1 MSDNMG
7 VDQAQLAA
15 AAQASAGLGVTSV
28 DVDALAAQIAAM
40 QARLNDLESEKAAA
54 GGEPLAG
61 TAATIA
67 HFLAIH
73 GDPVASGLG
82 QDLAA
87 AVAEAAQSG
96 DTSRVAQIAAR
107 LDRYLAR
114 NAPYPGENYAYRNAS
129 AFVSDLPDLID
140 AYRPPAAGS
149 ALVPAN
155 VVAGTVVG

>member
-1 MSDNMG
+1 MTDMG
-7 VDQAQLAA
+7 VDEAQLAQ

-28 DVDALAAQIAAM
+28 DVEALAAQIAAM
-40 QARLNDLESEKAAA
+40 QARLNDLEAEKTAAA
-54 GGEPLAG
+54 GNPLSG
-61 TAATIA
+61 TAATIG

-73 GDPVASGLG
+73 GDPKATELG
-82 QDLAA
+82 KDLSA
-87 AVAEAAQSG
+87 AVDEAGQSG

-114 NAPYPGENYAYRNAS
+114 NGPYPGENYAYRNAT

-140 AYRPPAAGS
+140 GFRPAATGS
-149 ALVPAN
+149 ALVPAK